1 MGSNRRK
8 IDHRLRCAR
17 AAFNSLGA
25 RVWKNR
31 GLKPETLKI
40 LLRSSG
46 VIWWGP
52 HECYALTNSETAR
65 LERQQNDLRWRLH
78 CFCHDLPVGP
88 EKYRNRPMS
97 ERLREWLAV
106 HTVESQLVVARVS
119 WLVDSKLGGPP
130 QVWGLITG
138 VFDFEDQAPRSPWHL
153 LWEKDLGQVKAV
165 LGPDLPAQQT
175 EQIFQHL
182 IGLSEASRKKLLA
195 RCLSFRNWET
205 LDRDVFCPDCSSK
218 FLDQRWLR
226 FHQKRVHTHR
236 DPNPEDALL
245 DIKRITRRVSLVIV
259 VGFPV

>member
-1 MGSNRRK
+1 M
-8 IDHRLRCAR
+8 
-17 AAFNSLGA
+17 
-25 RVWKNR
+25 
-31 GLKPETLKI
+31 
-40 LLRSSG
+40 
-46 VIWWGP
+46 
-52 HECYALTNSETAR
+52 
-65 LERQQNDLRWRLH
+65 
-78 CFCHDLPVGP
+78 
-88 EKYRNRPMS
+88 
-97 ERLREWLAV
+97 
-106 HTVESQLVVARVS
+106 ARVS

-245 DIKRITRRVSLVIV
+245 DIKRIIRRVSLVLV
-259 VGFPV
+259 VGFHSRVGSPCCNTLEKGLFVGRV